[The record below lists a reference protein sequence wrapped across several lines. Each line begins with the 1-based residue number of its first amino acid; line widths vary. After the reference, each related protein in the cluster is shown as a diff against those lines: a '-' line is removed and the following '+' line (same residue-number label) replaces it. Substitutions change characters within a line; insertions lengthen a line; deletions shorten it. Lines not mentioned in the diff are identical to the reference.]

1 MKKAPDLT
9 IITPSLD
16 DLSYLRRACASV
28 ADQEGVDCEH
38 LVVDGGSSDGTR
50 EWLESR
56 RGIIPIFDCAGGM
69 YAALNA
75 GIERASGTWIGFL
88 NCDEQYL
95 PGALRAVVEFASA
108 QPQVGMIS
116 GDFLVCRPEG
126 DLICHRR
133 EILPRALY
141 IRSSYLY
148 NFTCAL
154 FIRREVLTP
163 DLRFD
168 PCFRASGDEEFVVR
182 LLERASA
189 RHLRRYLSVFVD
201 RPGALG
207 LAPIAVAETRALRGR
222 DPMWRVL
229 LRPLARGLRHFEKA
243 VAGGYRRSRDLTY
256 EVFVGDGAAGRN
268 RFTAER
274 APWRWGRR

>member
-1 MKKAPDLT
+1 MKKAPECT
-9 IITPSLD
+9 IITPSLN

-28 ADQEGVDCEH
+28 ADQEGVSCEH
-38 LVVDGGSSDGTR
+38 IVVDGGSSDGTR
-50 EWLESR
+50 EWLEGR
-56 RGIIPIFDCAGGM
+56 RGITPIFDRTGGM

-75 GIERASGTWIGFL
+75 GIERASGTWVGFL

-95 PGALRAVVEFASA
+95 PGALRAVLDFSSA
-108 QPQVGMIS
+108 YPQAGMIS

-133 EILPRALY
+133 EILPRAIY

-148 NFTCAL
+148 AFTCAL

-168 PCFRASGDEEFVVR
+168 PSYRASGDEEFVLRV
-182 LLERASA
+182 LERARA
-189 RHLRRYLSVFVD
+189 RHLRRYLSAFVD
-201 RPGALG
+201 RPNALS
-207 LAPIAVAETRALRGR
+207 LTPVAAAETRALRAR
-222 DPMWRVL
+222 DPMWRVM

-243 VAGGYRRSRDLTY
+243 VAGGYRKCHDLTY
-256 EVFVGDGAAGRN
+256 EVYVGDAAAGRH

-274 APWRWGRR
+274 APWRWGRH